1 MSNAPD
7 AALFEK
13 LGAFYLGRRIEA
25 PDSDPADDVVLYDSK
40 DLTTHGVIV
49 GMTGSGKTGLA
60 VGILEEAAL
69 DSIPAIALDV
79 KGDLTNLLLTF
90 PDLLP
95 EDFEPWIDP
104 AAAAREGRTTVEM
117 AKSTADLWRSGL
129 ADWGQSPDR
138 IRAFRD
144 SVELV
149 LYSPGSTAATPVSL
163 LKSFD
168 PPPAAIRDDGDA
180 MRERIMGTV
189 SGLLTLLDIDAD
201 PVRSRDHILL
211 SNILDIAWREGR
223 SLDLAGLIRQI
234 QRPPFES
241 VGVLDLETFYP
252 ADDRMELAMMMNN
265 LLASPGF
272 QTWRSGEPLDIGRLL
287 WTPEGKPR
295 LSILYIAHLSEAE
308 RMFFVT
314 RLLNEVVAWM
324 RTQSGTGS
332 LRALLYM
339 DEVFG
344 YFPPTA
350 NPPSKKPLLTLMKQ
364 ARAYGVGVLLATQ
377 NPVDLDYKGLSNAG
391 TWMLGRL
398 QTERDKMRM
407 LDGLEGAGGG
417 GFDRAEVD
425 RILSSLG
432 KRRFMLH
439 NVHESGPVL
448 FQTRWVLSYLR
459 GPLTL
464 DQVRQLAKEHGDDD
478 RTSAADAPRPSVPAR
493 MQSQEGAAGVE
504 GPGTQGPPIVDPD
517 IAQSFAGVATF
528 LPEGVTV
535 TYRPA
540 LYGRA
545 RLHYVRASWNVDEW
559 MEAAVLAPMID
570 GSPWEDAAPVGSAFE
585 LSRKP
590 DTPASFENLPSDATR
605 SRSYAGW
612 ANDLKDYLYRTRSIT
627 LLRSKEAGLESKP
640 GEAEGAFR
648 ARIRHALH
656 EYRDAELE
664 NLRSK
669 YETRFDRVEKRIM
682 TAEQKVATEQAQ
694 YDQSK
699 LSTALNMGTTLLGAL
714 MGRKTLSRSTMS
726 GASRSARGLSRSAKE
741 KQDIAFAEDKLAAVQ
756 TELSDLEAELEAEVA
771 ALRERMDPEAVE
783 LETLDLAPRKSD
795 IDAAVSLVWLPY
807 ARGRDGSLQPVYT
820 AAE

>member
-7 AALFEK
+7 PALFEK
-13 LGAFYLGRRIEA
+13 LGAFYMGRSIET
-25 PDSDPADDVVLYDSK
+25 PDGDPTDDVVLYDSK

-60 VGILEEAAL
+60 VGMLEEAAL
-69 DSIPAIALDV
+69 DGVPAIALDV

-104 AAAAREGRTTVEM
+104 AAAARKGVSTAEM
-117 AKSTADLWRSGL
+117 AKGSADLWRGGL

-138 IRAFRD
+138 IRAFREAVD
-144 SVELV
+144 LA

-168 PPPAAIRDDGDA
+168 PPPASIRNDGDA

-211 SNILDIAWREGR
+211 SNILDTAWRERR

-287 WTPEGKPR
+287 WTAEGKPR

-314 RLLNEVVAWM
+314 RLLNEVVLWM

-398 QTERDKMRM
+398 QTERDKIRM

-425 RILSSLG
+425 RVLSSLG

-464 DQVRQLAKEHGDDD
+464 EQVRRLAEEYPAA
-478 RTSAADAPRPSVPAR
+478 SASGQAAGAERNPNTDNAAAAPAPADPRPAVPAPE
-493 MQSQEGAAGVE
+493 SAGANPADSSDD
-504 GPGTQGPPIVDPD
+504 GPPILDPD
-517 IAQSFAGVATF
+517 IEQSFARVATF
-528 LPEGVTV
+528 LPESVTI

-540 LYGRA
+540 LLGRA

-559 MEAAVLAPMID
+559 MDTEVLAPSVD
-570 GSPWEDAAPVGSAFE
+570 DRPWEDADTVDTAFSTSENPDAPAAFE
-585 LSRKP
+585 
-590 DTPASFENLPSDATR
+590 NVPSDATR
-605 SRSYAGW
+605 KRSYAGW
-612 ANDLKDYLYRTRSIT
+612 ANDLEDHLYRTRSVT
-627 LLRSKEAGLESKP
+627 LYKSTEAGLESNP
-640 GEAEGAFR
+640 GEEEGAFR

-656 EYRDAELE
+656 EHRDAEIE
-664 NLRSK
+664 QLRSK
-669 YETRFDRVEKRIM
+669 YERKFDSVEKRIL
-682 TAEQKVATEQAQ
+682 TAEQRVTKEQTQ
-694 YDQSK
+694 YDQRK
-699 LSTALNMGTTLLGAL
+699 LTTALNVGTTLLGAL
-714 MGRKTLSRSTMS
+714 MGRKKLSRSTMS
-726 GASRSARGLSRSAKE
+726 GASRTATGWSRAAKE
-741 KQDIAFAEDKLAAVQ
+741 KQDIELAEDKLEAVRAEFA
-756 TELSDLEAELEAEVA
+756 ELESELEAEISE
-771 ALRERMDPEAVE
+771 LRERLNPEAVE
-783 LETLDLAPRKSD
+783 LEPLDRSTTWPSRS
-795 IDAAVSLVWLPY
+795 
-807 ARGRDGSLQPVYT
+807 RGEQSGGV
-820 AAE
+820 